1 MKLIPIV
8 ATVRRASE
16 NVWDMTLSSNPS
28 HRRRRYNLLRELS
41 LRRNPNNTSSS
52 LLLSSNSNNTN
63 NNIRSSKRHKWDPSP
78 SVIQMFRRDICPLPA
93 QVIPLLRPC
102 NHQSTLVH
110 KLILLWVLSTRQLLH
125 HLYSHRRQRKNTLPV
140 YTLNEM
146 VPCIVLGHCFQFAN
160 MPQYA
165 V

>member
-52 LLLSSNSNNTN
+52 LLLSSNSTNTN

-125 HLYSHRRQRKNTLPV
+125 HLYSHRRQRKN
-140 YTLNEM
+140 NEM

-165 V
+165 L